1 MLPNPPMT
9 AAMNALSTGVK
20 PMYGLIWPAW
30 TE

>member
-9 AAMNALSTGVK
+9 AAMNAFSTGVK